1 VVESLDFPRS
11 RLALGKGESVGSGVP
26 VQLESFWIADITV
39 VSAHLRR
46 SLT

>member
-1 VVESLDFPRS
+1 VVESLDFPGS
-11 RLALGKGESVGSGVP
+11 GPALGKGKSVGSGVS
-26 VQLESFWIADITV
+26 VRLESFWIADVTV